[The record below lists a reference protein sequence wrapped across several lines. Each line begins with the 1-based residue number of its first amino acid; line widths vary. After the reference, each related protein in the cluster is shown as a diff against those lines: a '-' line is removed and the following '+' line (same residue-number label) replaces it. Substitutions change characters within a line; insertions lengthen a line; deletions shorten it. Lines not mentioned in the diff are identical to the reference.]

1 MKDMI
6 KSLSLCAVGSVLI
19 GSAVAQ
25 TGSNREEGGVHTHN
39 GNQVFW
45 SAHAHD
51 CPEDCGIGTFMQT
64 RSGALPLPAP
74 SRIPNRV
81 RCALTRPLRSHL
93 LGPPD
98 QQPDQRR

>member
-25 TGSNREEGGVHTHN
+25 TGGSNREEGDVHTHN
-39 GNQVFW
+39 GNEVFW

-51 CPEDCGIGTFMQT
+51 CPEDCGMDTFMQT
-64 RSGALPLPAP
+64 RSGALPL
-74 SRIPNRV
+74 
-81 RCALTRPLRSHL
+81 RPLAHS
-93 LGPPD
+93 
-98 QQPDQRR
+98 QPRAIVR

>member
-39 GNQVFW
+39 GNEVFW

-51 CPEDCGIGTFMQT
+51 CPDACGIGTFMQT

-74 SRIPNRV
+74 LAHSQPRAIYANTAAAQSP
-81 RCALTRPLRSHL
+81 AWTTRPTT
-93 LGPPD
+93 
-98 QQPDQRR
+98 

>member
-25 TGSNREEGGVHTHN
+25 TGGSNREEGDVHTHN

-51 CPEDCGIGTFMQT
+51 CPDACGIGTFMQT

-74 SRIPNRV
+74 LRAFPTACGVYADTAAAQSP
-81 RCALTRPLRSHL
+81 AWTTRPTT
-93 LGPPD
+93 
-98 QQPDQRR
+98 

>member
-25 TGSNREEGGVHTHN
+25 TGGSNREEGDVHTHN
-39 GNQVFW
+39 GNEVFW

-51 CPEDCGIGTFMQT
+51 CPDACGIGTFMQT

-74 SRIPNRV
+74 LARSQPRAM
-81 RCALTRPLRSHL
+81 CANTAAAQSPAWTTRPTT
-93 LGPPD
+93 
-98 QQPDQRR
+98 